1 MNINIAISEGTK
13 ILKSKD
19 IASSQLDSEI
29 LMANTIN
36 KDRNYILLNSDSSL
50 DKENLSNFYKLIH
63 KRSLGN
69 PIAYLTNKKFF
80 WNSEFFITNHTLIP
94 RPDTELIVE
103 NVLRLTKQKNRIN
116 ILDIG
121 VGSGCILL
129 SILKER
135 KNFYGTGIDISKKC
149 INISKINAI
158 NLKISSRLKL
168 FESDVDKFNLGKY
181 DLIVSNPPYIKTSKL
196 KYLERNVAEFEP
208 RQALDG
214 GLDGLSEIRKVIK
227 KSSELIKRNGKFILE
242 IGFDQ
247 KNKVINLLKK
257 KGFYINSTQKDLA
270 NNERCIVCT
279 KIWNLNY
286 GDIQKQ

>member
-1 MNINIAISEGTK
+1 MNINLAIKNGSK
-13 ILKSKD
+13 ILRNKFITNSE
-19 IASSQLDSEI
+19 LDTEI
-29 LMANTIN
+29 LMAKTIN
-36 KDRNYILLNSDSSL
+36 KDRNYILLNP
-50 DKENLSNFYKLIH
+50 DKFLNQNNLNYFFNLI
-63 KRSLGN
+63 KQRSLGN

-80 WNSEFFITNHTLIP
+80 WNSEFYVTNDTLIP

-103 NVLRLTKQKNRIN
+103 NILTLTKQKTKIN

-121 VGSGCILL
+121 IGSGCILL

-149 INISKINAI
+149 LNISKINAI
-158 NLKISSRLKL
+158 NLNVSSRLKL
-168 FESDVDKFNLGKY
+168 FKSNVDKFKIGKY
-181 DLIVSNPPYIKTSKL
+181 DLIVSNPPYIKTCNI
-196 KYLERNVAEFEP
+196 KYLERDVAYYEP

-247 KNKVINLLKK
+247 KNKVINLLKQE
-257 KGFYINSTQKDLA
+257 GFYINSTQKDLA
-270 NNERCIVCT
+270 NNDRCIVST
-279 KIWNLNY
+279 KI
-286 GDIQKQ
+286 